1 MYSQIQ
7 RVAVSIPSNIAEGI
21 ARDST
26 KEFLQFI
33 SVTLCSLAL
42 KTQLILAEQLAYVDA
57 TSVKNILCKTDEIQ
71 RMLRGLQKS
80 LKAKL

>member
-1 MYSQIQ
+1 LYSQIQ